1 MGAQGPL
8 RAEESSP
15 SPQGSKVPSLDSP
28 SQRMLFLKGL
38 SASSAQ
44 PHLRRAGEAGPKEG
58 GLAPLDLACLAS
70 SGLQFLVAAPHFS
83 LEIYLPIIGKV
94 LVKLSTEYPVLPSQ
108 G

>member
-1 MGAQGPL
+1 MGAQGIL
-8 RAEESSP
+8 RAEESSC
-15 SPQGSKVPSLDSP
+15 SPQGGKVPGLDSP
-28 SQRMLFLKGL
+28 NQRMLFLEEVSG
-38 SASSAQ
+38 SSAQ

-58 GLAPLDLACLAS
+58 GWHLWILAS
-70 SGLQFLVAAPHFS
+70 SGLLFLVAAPHFS